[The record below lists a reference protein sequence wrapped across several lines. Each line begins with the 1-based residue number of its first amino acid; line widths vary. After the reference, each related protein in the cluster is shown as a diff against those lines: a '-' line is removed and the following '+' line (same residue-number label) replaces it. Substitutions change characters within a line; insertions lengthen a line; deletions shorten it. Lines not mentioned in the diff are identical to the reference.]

1 MKQTILLF
9 ALLLVFFSTDS
20 HAAKLALKGT
30 PIQGGILFG
39 QTDPGCTIEF
49 DSILVKVS
57 DDGNFV
63 IGFRPDQPNWGVL
76 RARCPDGS
84 RRRQFLQIEQ
94 REYQEQHIDGLPP
107 KMVSPDEETLARIR
121 QDRERVQ
128 TARETESDQ
137 LAFLDAF
144 IWPVKGPITGIFGSR
159 RVLNGEPRAP
169 HFGVDVAA
177 ETGTPVASTAA
188 GTVIL
193 AEDLYLSGKTV
204 IVDHG
209 HGISSSYLHLDAIT
223 VSVGDAV
230 EQGQQIATV
239 GATGRVT
246 GAHLDWRFN
255 WYQVR
260 LDPELV
266 AGPMPSD

>member
-1 MKQTILLF
+1 MKYFSVFIAFLLI
-9 ALLLVFFSTDS
+9 ALGTEAN
-20 HAAKLALKGT
+20 AATLALKGS
-30 PIQGGILFG
+30 PVQGGILLG

-107 KMVSPDEETLARIR
+107 KMVTPDEETLARIKN
-121 QDRERVQ
+121 DRERVR
-128 TARETESDQ
+128 TARETESDLQ
-137 LAFLDAF
+137 AFRDAF
-144 IWPVKGPITGIFGSR
+144 VWPVQGPVTGVFGSR
-159 RVLNGEPRAP
+159 RVLNGEPRSP
-169 HFGVDVAA
+169 HFGVDIAA
-177 ETGTPVASTAA
+177 ETGTPVQSTAA
-188 GTVIL
+188 GEVIF
-193 AEDLYLSGKTV
+193 ADDLYLAGKTV

-209 HGISSSYLHLDAIT
+209 HGLSSSYLHLDSIT
-223 VSVGDAV
+223 VSVGDTV
-230 EQGQQIATV
+230 QQGQQIATV

-255 WYQVR
+255 WFQVR
-260 LDPELV
+260 LDPEQL
-266 AGPMPSD
+266 AGPMPE